1 MCAGCWVDYRWA
13 LDVEC
18 LLLLYKKF
26 VTDQTL
32 ICKKTIH
39 KDGNMVW
46 WNFEAQLDMTS
57 TYMGGRLDC
66 GCWGTMWIGRVWHQG
81 CLGGHG
87 KLMVYKFKISTV

>member
-39 KDGNMVW
+39 RDGNMVW

-57 TYMGGRLDC
+57 TYMGVGWIVVAGGPC
-66 GCWGTMWIGRVWHQG
+66 G
-81 CLGGHG
+81 LGGCG
-87 KLMVYKFKISTV
+87 IRDA

>member
-1 MCAGCWVDYRWA
+1 MWSAYYCFI
-13 LDVEC
+13 
-18 LLLLYKKF
+18 KKF

-39 KDGNMVW
+39 KDGKMVQ

-57 TYMGGRLDC
+57 TYMGVGLVVDAGGPC
-66 GCWGTMWIGRVWHQG
+66 GLGVWHQG

-87 KLMVYKFKISTV
+87 KLMVYKFKFSTV